1 MPHDETRAAAH
12 ACEEAADAGGASA
25 VPAFAPDAS
34 LQCPVPFA
42 ALFDGGSASRA
53 ALAASA
59 QAVWARSSALFSALP
74 DLPADGADAA
84 AAALWL
90 EAPAQSRARPLLWFF
105 GASRA
110 WFRARAQ

>member
-1 MPHDETRAAAH
+1 MPHDAAA
-12 ACEEAADAGGASA
+12 AGGNGGASA
-25 VPAFAPDAS
+25 MAATATSAS
-34 LQCPVPFA
+34 LCAPLPFA

-59 QAVWARSSALFSALP
+59 QVVWSRSDALFSALP

-90 EAPAQSRARPLLWFF
+90 EAPAQSHARPLLWFF
-105 GASRA
+105 GA
-110 WFRARAQ
+110 